1 MQLPLNAEFWCNR
14 THWWWLLLLLFQ
26 GYLTENGVV
35 DLARV
40 QLILIELGDME
51 DEIFKKRR
59 EDEVTISSALL
70 YPPPLSQSLVTQPR
84 FMILK
89 GQMFV
94 SVLKLDYQ
102 RRDKERKKRQKMVCN
117 LSNTFTKSFNLF

>member
-1 MQLPLNAEFWCNR
+1 M
-14 THWWWLLLLLFQ
+14 
-26 GYLTENGVV
+26 TENGVV

-59 EDEVTISSALL
+59 EDEVTSSVLF
-70 YPPPLSQSLVTQPR
+70 YPPLSQSLVTQPR

-89 GQMFV
+89 GHMFV

-117 LSNTFTKSFNLF
+117 LSNTLKKKFTCFKHE

>member
-1 MQLPLNAEFWCNR
+1 MMIV
-14 THWWWLLLLLFQ
+14 LLLFQ

-59 EDEVTISSALL
+59 EDEVTSSVLF
-70 YPPPLSQSLVTQPR
+70 YPPSHSH
-84 FMILK
+84 
-89 GQMFV
+89 
-94 SVLKLDYQ
+94 S
-102 RRDKERKKRQKMVCN
+102 
-117 LSNTFTKSFNLF
+117 